1 MVMCRWFC
9 VGSYVLVVMCW
20 WFCVGSYVLVVMCWW
35 FCVSGL
41 TITSY
46 FLKIYCLQNTK
57 KQKGKGLGGRSR
69 GQTLGENRSFIGGT
83 SFHLATLH
91 GCIKS

>member
-1 MVMCRWFC
+1 M
-9 VGSYVLVVMCW
+9 LVVLCW
-20 WFCVGSYVLVVMCWW
+20 WFCVGGSVLVVLRWW
-35 FCVSGL
+35 FCVGGSALVVMLGL

-69 GQTLGENRSFIGGT
+69 GQTLGENRSFIEGT